1 MSHYQPP
8 ELLAARHQLAGF
20 RCRSMEESTR
30 LVEMAKQAHGTGTTR
45 VFVVTEVDQPRVA
58 AYYAWCMASVAI
70 ADLPERLR
78 RGAGRYPQPMA
89 LLARLGVDERHEGL
103 GLGAALL
110 LDVISRVASLSEA
123 IGCRGLLVH
132 AESEQARGFYEH
144 LVAEFERSPTD
155 PLHLVLLL
163 KDIRRTLGSR
173 PR

>member
-1 MSHYQPP
+1 MSRYNPP
-8 ELLAARHQLAGF
+8 VLLAAHHQLAGF
-20 RCRSMEESTR
+20 RCRSAEQTAW
-30 LVEMAKQAHGTGTTR
+30 LVEVAKQAHGTGTTR

-58 AYYAWCMASVAI
+58 ACYAWCMASLGI
-70 ADLPERLR
+70 TDLPERLR
-78 RGAGRYPQPMA
+78 HGAGRYPQPMA
-89 LLARLGVDERHEGL
+89 LLARLGVDERHEGQ

-110 LDVISRVASLSEA
+110 LDVISRIASLSEA